1 MRALA
6 LLLALAALD
15 RSDAGNSKDMSMTV
29 AQSASSIDTGDPKVI
44 LTLTKTGGALVSTDR
59 VFLASGSTCASFT
72 YGLNVFKTTA
82 GKAADTATDKHAGET
97 DYTNAAVTKVASF
110 SESVLVG
117 GWDGT
122 AKAFTFKLPAL
133 TQYWNRRWRVC
144 YFDSTAQGG
153 TEIGGGAGY
162 NANDACDDTGA
173 QVYLTSTLRNGVARI
188 CMAGRA
194 GTRRG
199 GAGSVCARA
208 HTRVCVSLCVCVKRD
223 LRCDTWKRCGVEE
236 GGAPVEG
243 GAGFLGDIGAG
254 CFAGRKVAGWEGR
267 VVVGVQYHT
276 R

>member
-29 AQSASSIDTGDPKVI
+29 AQSASSIDTDDPKVI
-44 LTLTKTGGALVSTDR
+44 LTLTKTGGALVAADR
-59 VFLASGSTCASFT
+59 VFLASGSSCASFT
-72 YGLNVFKTTA
+72 YGLNVFKATA
-82 GKAADTATDKHAGET
+82 GKAADTVTDKHAGET
-97 DYTNAAVTKVASF
+97 DYTASAVTKVASF

-153 TEIGGGAGY
+153 TETGGGAGAGY

-173 QVYLTSTLRNGVARI
+173 QVYLTSTLRNWVARI

-208 HTRVCVSLCVCVKRD
+208 HTRVCFSLCVCARLCV
-223 LRCDTWKRCGVEE
+223 CEE
-236 GGAPVEG
+236 RHEV
-243 GAGFLGDIGAG
+243 
-254 CFAGRKVAGWEGR
+254 
-267 VVVGVQYHT
+267 
-276 R
+276 

>member
-1 MRALA
+1 MCLAESHVQQFAPHCWRPRVALSRWRVLVLLRDTLWQTFLPLGNRFLQRLFRRSMRALA

-110 SESVLVG
+110 SESLLVG

-173 QVYLTSTLRNGVARI
+173 QVYLTSTF
-188 CMAGRA
+188 
-194 GTRRG
+194 T
-199 GAGSVCARA
+199 
-208 HTRVCVSLCVCVKRD
+208 
-223 LRCDTWKRCGVEE
+223 
-236 GGAPVEG
+236 
-243 GAGFLGDIGAG
+243 
-254 CFAGRKVAGWEGR
+254 
-267 VVVGVQYHT
+267 
-276 R
+276 